1 MHREQRTLIFSRS
14 IGEAAIKRKKM
25 KKVSEKRFLK
35 ATKSLKKI
43 KLEISPYLKP
53 KTAQS
58 EIIISHWQET
68 SAICKQKKN
77 K

>member
-1 MHREQRTLIFSRS
+1 
-14 IGEAAIKRKKM
+14 M